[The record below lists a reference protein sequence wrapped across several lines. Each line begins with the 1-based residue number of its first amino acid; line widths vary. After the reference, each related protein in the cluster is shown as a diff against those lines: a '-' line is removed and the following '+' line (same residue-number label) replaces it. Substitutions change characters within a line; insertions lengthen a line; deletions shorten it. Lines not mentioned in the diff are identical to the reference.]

1 MSRGS
6 RVIVEANCAEQPAQD
21 GSAQDDEP
29 PSSFGIAQDRAERGD
44 EGGAQLQILA
54 LTQPQIEALLAP
66 EIRATDDFASPSS
79 PKTWHRKP
87 QKTSK

>member
-21 GSAQDDEP
+21 GSAQEDEP
-29 PSSFGIAQDRAERGD
+29 PSSFGIAQDRAERG
-44 EGGAQLQILA
+44 ERGAQLQILA
-54 LTQPQIEALLAP
+54 LTQSKIDALLAI
-66 EIRATDDFASPSS
+66 EIRATDDFASLSS

>member
-21 GSAQDDEP
+21 GSAQEDEP
-29 PSSFGIAQDRAERGD
+29 PSSFGIAQDRAERR
-44 EGGAQLQILA
+44 EGGAQLQTLA
-54 LTQPQIEALLAP
+54 LTQSKIDALLAP
-66 EIRATDDFASPSS
+66 RDPPRTHDFASLSS